1 MTNTQQ
7 IRQAEALQ
15 KAAVL
20 AEALP
25 WLLKFQESIVVIK
38 FGGNAMTNPELSKQ
52 FAQDVVFL
60 KLAGL
65 QPIVVHGGGPQISK
79 KLDESGINSEF
90 KSGYR
95 VTTEESIKVVK
106 DVLVNE
112 IQKDL
117 VLNINENA
125 KLAVGMSGD
134 SNSLIAVEKLF
145 LKDNDQRIDI
155 GLVGNVVKVDVK
167 QIIDV
172 LESGQIPVIS
182 TLGMGKDNL
191 IYNVNADTAASAI
204 AVAMNAQKMVIL
216 TDVAGLM
223 EKYPDEKTLIP
234 TVDIK
239 GLKKLMPS
247 LDEGMRPKM
256 QACLEAVEAGV
267 KRAHVIDGRAPHAVL
282 VEVFTDSG
290 TGTMVVESMDK
301 Q

>member
-7 IRQAEALQ
+7 IRQEEALQ

-38 FGGNAMTNPELSKQ
+38 FGGNAMTNPSLSKQ

-65 QPIVVHGGGPQISK
+65 KPIVVHGGGPQISK
-79 KLDESGINSEF
+79 KLAESGIKSEF

-95 VTTEESIKVVK
+95 VTTEESIKIVK

-117 VLNINENA
+117 VSNINENA
-125 KLAVGMSGD
+125 KLAVGMNGD
-134 SNSLIAVEKLF
+134 SNSLLEVEKF
-145 LKDNDQRIDI
+145 YLKDNDQKIDI

-167 QIIDV
+167 QIIDI

-182 TLGMGKDNL
+182 TIGTDKDKR

-204 AVAMNAQKMVIL
+204 AIAMKAQKMVIL

-223 EKYPDEKTLIP
+223 EKYPDERTLIP
-234 TVDIK
+234 TVDIA

-247 LDEGMRPKM
+247 LDEGMKPKM
-256 QACLEAVEAGV
+256 QACLEAIEAGV

-290 TGTMVVESMDK
+290 TGTMVIESMDK
-301 Q
+301 E

>member
-134 SNSLIAVEKLF
+134 SNSLLAVEKLF

-290 TGTMVVESMDK
+290 TGTMVIESMDK

>member
-7 IRQAEALQ
+7 IRQEVALQ

-117 VLNINENA
+117 VSNINENA

-134 SNSLIAVEKLF
+134 SNSLLAVEKLF

-216 TDVAGLM
+216 TDVPGLM

>member
-117 VLNINENA
+117 VSNINENA
-125 KLAVGMSGD
+125 ELAVGMSGD
-134 SNSLIAVEKLF
+134 SNSLLAVEKLF
-145 LKDNDQRIDI
+145 LKNNDQRIDI

-290 TGTMVVESMDK
+290 TGTMVIESMDK

>member
-7 IRQAEALQ
+7 IRQEEALQ
-15 KAAVL
+15 KASVL

-38 FGGNAMTNPELSKQ
+38 FGGNAMTNPFLSKQ

-65 QPIVVHGGGPQISK
+65 KPIVVHGGGPQISK
-79 KLDESGINSEF
+79 KLEESGIKSEF

-95 VTTEESIKVVK
+95 VTTEESIKIVK

-117 VLNINENA
+117 VSNINENA

-134 SNSLIAVEKLF
+134 SNSLLGVEKF
-145 LKDNDQRIDI
+145 YLKDNDQKIDI

-167 QIIDV
+167 QIIDI

-182 TLGMGKDNL
+182 TIGTDKDKR

-204 AVAMNAQKMVIL
+204 AIAMKAQKMVIL

-223 EKYPDEKTLIP
+223 EKYPDETTLIP
-234 TVDIK
+234 TVDIA

-247 LDEGMRPKM
+247 LDEGMKPKM
-256 QACLEAVEAGV
+256 QACLEAIAAGV

-290 TGTMVVESMDK
+290 TGTMVIESMDK
-301 Q
+301 E

>member
-7 IRQAEALQ
+7 IRQEVALQ

-117 VLNINENA
+117 VSNINENA

-134 SNSLIAVEKLF
+134 SNSLLAVEKLF

>member
-117 VLNINENA
+117 VSNINENA
-125 KLAVGMSGD
+125 ELAVGMSGD
-134 SNSLIAVEKLF
+134 SNSLLAVEKLF

-204 AVAMNAQKMVIL
+204 AVAMNAQKLVIL

>member
-1 MTNTQQ
+1 
-7 IRQAEALQ
+7 
-15 KAAVL
+15 
-20 AEALP
+20 
-25 WLLKFQESIVVIK
+25 
-38 FGGNAMTNPELSKQ
+38 MTNPLLSKQ

-65 QPIVVHGGGPQISK
+65 KPIVVHGGGPQISK
-79 KLDESGINSEF
+79 KLEDSGIKSEF

-106 DVLVNE
+106 DVLVND
-112 IQKDL
+112 IQKEL
-117 VLNINENA
+117 VSNINENA

-134 SNSLIAVEKLF
+134 SNSLLEVEKFF
-145 LKDNDQRIDI
+145 LNDQGKQIDI

-182 TLGMGKDNL
+182 TIGIDKDKK

-204 AVAMNAQKMVIL
+204 ASAIKAQKMVIL

-234 TVDIK
+234 TIDVV

-247 LDEGMRPKM
+247 LDEGMKPKM
-256 QACLEAVEAGV
+256 QACLEAIESGV

-290 TGTMVVESMDK
+290 TGTMVIESMDK
-301 Q
+301 E

>member
-7 IRQAEALQ
+7 IRQEEALQ
-15 KAAVL
+15 KAGVL

-38 FGGNAMTNPELSKQ
+38 FGGNAMTNPLLSKQ

-65 QPIVVHGGGPQISK
+65 KPIVVHGGGPQISK
-79 KLDESGINSEF
+79 KLEESGIKSEF

-95 VTTEESIKVVK
+95 VTTEESIKIVK

-117 VLNINENA
+117 VSNINENA

-134 SNSLIAVEKLF
+134 SNSLLEVEKF
-145 LKDNDQRIDI
+145 YLKDNDQKIDI

-182 TLGMGKDNL
+182 TLGIGKDKK

-204 AVAMNAQKMVIL
+204 AISMKAHKMVIL
-216 TDVAGLM
+216 TDVPGLM
-223 EKYPDEKTLIP
+223 EKYPDETTLIP
-234 TVDIK
+234 TVDIA

-247 LDEGMRPKM
+247 LDEGMKPKM
-256 QACLEAVEAGV
+256 EACLEAIQAGV

-290 TGTMVVESMDK
+290 TGTMVIESMDK
-301 Q
+301 E

>member
-1 MTNTQQ
+1 MTNIQN
-7 IRQAEALQ
+7 IRQEDALK

-38 FGGNAMTNPELSKQ
+38 FGGNAMTNPLLSKQ

-65 QPIVVHGGGPQISK
+65 KPIVVHGGGPQISK
-79 KLDESGINSEF
+79 KLEESGIKSEF

-106 DVLVNE
+106 DVLVND
-112 IQKDL
+112 IQKEL
-117 VLNINENA
+117 VSNINENA

-134 SNSLIAVEKLF
+134 RNSLLEVEKFF
-145 LKDNDQRIDI
+145 LSDQGKKIDI

-167 QIIDV
+167 QITDV

-182 TLGMGKDNL
+182 TIGIGKDKK

-204 AVAMNAQKMVIL
+204 ASSIKAQKIVIL

-234 TVDIK
+234 TIDLFR
-239 GLKKLMPS
+239 LKKLMPS
-247 LDEGMRPKM
+247 LDEGMKPKM

-290 TGTMVVESMDK
+290 TGTMVIESMDK
-301 Q
+301 E

>member
-117 VLNINENA
+117 VSNINENA

-134 SNSLIAVEKLF
+134 SNSLLAVEKLF

>member
-1 MTNTQQ
+1 MTNTQN
-7 IRQAEALQ
+7 IRQEDALK

-38 FGGNAMTNPELSKQ
+38 FGGNAMTNLSLSKQ

-65 QPIVVHGGGPQISK
+65 NPIVVHGGGPQISK
-79 KLDESGINSEF
+79 KLEESGIKSEF

-95 VTTEESIKVVK
+95 VTTEESIKIVK

-112 IQKDL
+112 IQKEL
-117 VLNINENA
+117 VSNINENA

-134 SNSLIAVEKLF
+134 NNSLLEVEKFF
-145 LKDNDQRIDI
+145 LQDQNQQIDI

-182 TLGMGKDNL
+182 TIGVGKDKK

-204 AVAMNAQKMVIL
+204 ASSIKAQKMVIL

-234 TVDIK
+234 TIDLV

-247 LDEGMRPKM
+247 LDEGMKPKM
-256 QACLEAVEAGV
+256 QACLEAIQSGV

-290 TGTMVVESMDK
+290 TGTMVIESMDK
-301 Q
+301 E

>member
-134 SNSLIAVEKLF
+134 SNSLLAVEKLF

-191 IYNVNADTAASAI
+191 I
-204 AVAMNAQKMVIL
+204 
-216 TDVAGLM
+216 
-223 EKYPDEKTLIP
+223 
-234 TVDIK
+234 
-239 GLKKLMPS
+239 
-247 LDEGMRPKM
+247 
-256 QACLEAVEAGV
+256 
-267 KRAHVIDGRAPHAVL
+267 
-282 VEVFTDSG
+282 
-290 TGTMVVESMDK
+290 
-301 Q
+301 

>member
-117 VLNINENA
+117 VSNINENA

-134 SNSLIAVEKLF
+134 SNSLLAVEKLF

-290 TGTMVVESMDK
+290 TGTMVIESMDK

>member
-1 MTNTQQ
+1 
-7 IRQAEALQ
+7 
-15 KAAVL
+15 
-20 AEALP
+20 
-25 WLLKFQESIVVIK
+25 LK
-38 FGGNAMTNPELSKQ
+38 
-52 FAQDVVFL
+52 
-60 KLAGL
+60 
-65 QPIVVHGGGPQISK
+65 
-79 KLDESGINSEF
+79 ESGIKSEF

-95 VTTEESIKVVK
+95 VTTEESIKIVK

-112 IQKDL
+112 IQRDL
-117 VLNINENA
+117 VSNINDNA

-134 SNSLIAVEKLF
+134 VNFLLEVEKFYLQ
-145 LKDNDQRIDI
+145 DSDQKIDI

-182 TLGMGKDNL
+182 TIGMDKDKK

-204 AVAMNAQKMVIL
+204 AIAMKAHKMVIL

-234 TVDIK
+234 TVDIA

-247 LDEGMRPKM
+247 LDEGMKPKM
-256 QACLEAVEAGV
+256 QACLEAIEAGV

-290 TGTMVVESMDK
+290 TGTMVIESMDK
-301 Q
+301 E

>member
-134 SNSLIAVEKLF
+134 SNSLLAVEKLF

-239 GLKKLMPS
+239 GLKKLMSS

>member
-117 VLNINENA
+117 VSNINENA

-134 SNSLIAVEKLF
+134 SNSLLAVEKLF

-204 AVAMNAQKMVIL
+204 AVAMNAQKLVIL

>member
-1 MTNTQQ
+1 M
-7 IRQAEALQ
+7 
-15 KAAVL
+15 
-20 AEALP
+20 
-25 WLLKFQESIVVIK
+25 
-38 FGGNAMTNPELSKQ
+38 
-52 FAQDVVFL
+52 
-60 KLAGL
+60 
-65 QPIVVHGGGPQISK
+65 
-79 KLDESGINSEF
+79 
-90 KSGYR
+90 
-95 VTTEESIKVVK
+95 
-106 DVLVNE
+106 
-112 IQKDL
+112 
-117 VLNINENA
+117 
-125 KLAVGMSGD
+125 
-134 SNSLIAVEKLF
+134 
-145 LKDNDQRIDI
+145 
-155 GLVGNVVKVDVK
+155 
-167 QIIDV
+167 
-172 LESGQIPVIS
+172 
-182 TLGMGKDNL
+182 
-191 IYNVNADTAASAI
+191 NADTAASAI

>member
-7 IRQAEALQ
+7 IRQEEALQ

-38 FGGNAMTNPELSKQ
+38 FGGNAMTNPKLSKQ

-95 VTTEESIKVVK
+95 VTTEKSIKVVK

-117 VLNINENA
+117 VSNINENA

-134 SNSLIAVEKLF
+134 SNSLLAVEKLF

>member
-7 IRQAEALQ
+7 IRQEEALQ

-38 FGGNAMTNPELSKQ
+38 FGGNAMTNPSLSKQ

-65 QPIVVHGGGPQISK
+65 KPIVVHGGGPQISK
-79 KLDESGINSEF
+79 KLKESGIKSEF

-95 VTTEESIKVVK
+95 VTTEESIKIVK

-117 VLNINENA
+117 VSNINENA

-134 SNSLIAVEKLF
+134 SNSLLEVEKF
-145 LKDNDQRIDI
+145 YLKDNDQKIDI

-167 QIIDV
+167 QMIDI

-182 TLGMGKDNL
+182 TIGTDKDKR

-204 AVAMNAQKMVIL
+204 AIAMKAQKMVIL

-223 EKYPDEKTLIP
+223 EKYPDERTLIP
-234 TVDIK
+234 TVDIA

-247 LDEGMRPKM
+247 LDEGMKPKM
-256 QACLEAVEAGV
+256 QACLEAIEAGV

-290 TGTMVVESMDK
+290 TGTMVIESMDK
-301 Q
+301 E

>member
-7 IRQAEALQ
+7 IRQEEALQ

-38 FGGNAMTNPELSKQ
+38 FGGNAMTNPLLSKQ

-65 QPIVVHGGGPQISK
+65 KPIVVHGGGPQISK
-79 KLDESGINSEF
+79 KLEESGIKSEF

-95 VTTEESIKVVK
+95 VTTEESIKIVK

-117 VLNINENA
+117 VSNINENA

-134 SNSLIAVEKLF
+134 SNSLLEVEKF
-145 LKDNDQRIDI
+145 YLKDNDQQIDI

-172 LESGQIPVIS
+172 LESGQIPIIS
-182 TLGMGKDNL
+182 TLGIDKDKK

-204 AVAMNAQKMVIL
+204 AIAMKAHKMVIL

-234 TVDIK
+234 TVDIA

-247 LDEGMRPKM
+247 LDEGMKPKM
-256 QACLEAVEAGV
+256 QACLEAIESGV

-290 TGTMVVESMDK
+290 TGTMVIESMDK
-301 Q
+301 E